1 MLNLVKSML
10 ICETERL
17 IICQLTV
24 HDAPFVFSLL
34 NTPTWIQ
41 FIGDRGIRNID
52 EARVYLLNGPIASY
66 KRFGFGLFLIK
77 LKEGDIAIG
86 MSGLIRR
93 DGLENVD
100 IGFALHPDYTG
111 KGYAFESTS
120 AVMHYAREVLKLPVI
135 DAITT
140 EDNTHSI
147 ALLGKIG
154 LRYKKMVTLPG
165 NPKAY
170 MLFSA

>member
-1 MLNLVKSML
+1 ML

-17 IICQLTV
+17 IICQLTIQ
-24 HDAPFVFSLL
+24 DAAFVFSLL

-52 EARVYLLNGPIASY
+52 EARNYLLNGPIASY
-66 KRFGFGLFLIK
+66 KRLGFGLYLIK
-77 LKEGDIAIG
+77 LKDGDVPIG
-86 MSGLIRR
+86 MSGLIKR
-93 DGLENVD
+93 DGLEHVD

-111 KGYAFESTS
+111 KGYAFEST
-120 AVMHYAREVLKLPVI
+120 AAIMVYAHDQLKLSEI

-140 EDNTHSI
+140 EDNLHSI
-147 ALLGKIG
+147 SLLKKIG
-154 LRYKKMVTLPG
+154 LQYKKMVTLPG
-165 NPKAY
+165 NQKDY

>member
-1 MLNLVKSML
+1 ML

-24 HDAPFVFSLL
+24 QDAPFVFKLL
-34 NTPTWIQ
+34 NSPTWIQ
-41 FIGDRGIRNID
+41 FIGDRGIKNID
-52 EARVYLLNGPIASY
+52 EARNYLLNGPIASY
-66 KRFGFGLFLIK
+66 KRLGFGLFLVK
-77 LKEGDIAIG
+77 LKEGDIPIG
-86 MSGLIRR
+86 MSGLIKR
-93 DGLENVD
+93 DGLEHVD

-120 AVMHYAREVLKLPVI
+120 AVMDYAYNILKIPVI

-140 EDNTHSI
+140 EDNAHSI
-147 ALLGKIG
+147 ALLKKIG
-154 LRYKKMVTLPG
+154 LQYKKMVTLPG
-165 NPKAY
+165 NPKEY

>member
-1 MLNLVKSML
+1 ML

-24 HDAPFVFSLL
+24 DDAPFVFTLL

-52 EARVYLLNGPIASY
+52 EARNYLLNGPIASY
-66 KRFGFGLFLIK
+66 KRLGFGLFLVK
-77 LKEGDIAIG
+77 LKAGDTPIG
-86 MSGLIRR
+86 MSGLIKR
-93 DGLENVD
+93 DGLQHVD

-111 KGYAFESTS
+111 KGYAFESSS
-120 AVMHYAREVLKLPVI
+120 AVMKYAREILKLTTI
-135 DAITT
+135 DAITS
-140 EDNTHSI
+140 EDNVHSI
-147 ALLGKIG
+147 ALLKKIG
-154 LRYKKMVTLPG
+154 LAYKKMVTLPG
-165 NPKAY
+165 NQKEF

>member
-1 MLNLVKSML
+1 ML

-24 HDAPFVFSLL
+24 HDAPFVFTLL

-52 EARVYLLNGPIASY
+52 EARNYLLNGPIASY
-66 KRFGFGLFLIK
+66 KRLGFGLFMVK
-77 LKEGDIAIG
+77 LKEGDLPIG
-86 MSGLIRR
+86 MSGLIKR
-93 DGLENVD
+93 DGLEHVD
-100 IGFALHPDYTG
+100 VGFALHPDFTG

-120 AVMHYAREVLKLPVI
+120 AVMNYAREVLKLTTI

-140 EDNTHSI
+140 EDNANSI
-147 ALLGKIG
+147 ALLKKIG
-154 LRYKKMVTLPG
+154 LQYKKMVTLPG
-165 NPKAY
+165 NPKEY

>member
-10 ICETERL
+10 ICETDRL

-24 HDAPFVFSLL
+24 LDAPFVFTLL

-41 FIGDRGIRNID
+41 YIGDRGIRNID
-52 EARVYLLNGPIASY
+52 EARNYLLNGPIASY
-66 KRFGFGLFLIK
+66 KRLGYGLFLVK
-77 LKEGDIAIG
+77 LKAGDVPIG
-86 MSGLIRR
+86 MSGLIKR

-111 KGYAFESTS
+111 KGYAFESTA
-120 AVMHYAREVLKLPVI
+120 AVLDYAREVLKLAVI

-140 EDNTHSI
+140 AENEHSI
-147 ALLGKIG
+147 SLLKKLG
-154 LRYKKMVTLPG
+154 LEYKKMVSLPG
-165 NPKAY
+165 NQKEY

>member
-1 MLNLVKSML
+1 ML

-24 HDAPFVFSLL
+24 HDAPFVFTLL

-52 EARVYLLNGPIASY
+52 EARNYLLNGPIASY
-66 KRFGFGLFLIK
+66 RRLGFGLFLVK
-77 LKEGDIAIG
+77 LKEGDLPIG
-86 MSGLIRR
+86 MSGLIKR
-93 DGLENVD
+93 DGLEHVD
-100 IGFALHPDYTG
+100 VGFALHPDFTG

-120 AVMHYAREVLKLPVI
+120 AVMNYAREVLKLTTI

-140 EDNTHSI
+140 EDNANSI
-147 ALLGKIG
+147 ALLKKIG
-154 LRYKKMVTLPG
+154 LQYKKMVTLPG
-165 NPKAY
+165 NPKEY